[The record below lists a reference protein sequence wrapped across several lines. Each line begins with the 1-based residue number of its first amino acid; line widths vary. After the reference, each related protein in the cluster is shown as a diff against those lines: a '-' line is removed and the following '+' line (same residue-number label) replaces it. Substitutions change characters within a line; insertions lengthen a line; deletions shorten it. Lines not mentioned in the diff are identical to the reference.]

1 MRDPSPG
8 PSPGPTPGP
17 SPGPT
22 PDPSPAAPTARRWLG
37 LIAIALGVALIVVDT
52 TIVNVIVPSV
62 IEDLDASSAQAQWI
76 QESYAIVFAALLL
89 LTGRLADIFG
99 ARRIF
104 VAGVVVF
111 GATSVLAG
119 LAPGSGLLILA
130 RFLQGA
136 GAAMILPTSLS
147 LLNATFTGKA
157 RGQAFAIWGSTIGA
171 AAALGPL
178 LGGWLA
184 EHVSWRWAF
193 GINVPLSVLVA
204 AGVLLYMA
212 PSPRTKGR
220 LDVAGA
226 VLSAVGL
233 GLLAF
238 GLVEGRTYGWIV
250 SIEPLEVLGV
260 SWGSGPSPVLVA
272 LVLSAVTLFAFVRR
286 QIALSRGSDSA
297 QSCAQSSSRV
307 LMDVRLFSIASFRN
321 GNIATLIIGL
331 GEFGIVAVLPL
342 WLQFTLGYSALE
354 AGLALVPI
362 AIGSFVATGVSFPL
376 AAKVSA
382 LGQVRIGLALE
393 VVGLAGVGFI
403 AAPDSSWWAVALMLF
418 AYGIGVGFATAQ
430 VTNVVLAEVPHES
443 AGQGSGIQSA
453 FRQLG
458 SALGIAALTTVFF
471 TTLSTNLRD
480 RLSDAGVP
488 SGKADQ
494 LTGAVTDSAGAAI
507 GPLADRPETASFAD
521 AARSAMT
528 DGVALGGYVAAGFVV
543 LGLIATFL
551 VPAATARHEE
561 AAEDQGDV
569 VAQV

>member
-1 MRDPSPG
+1 MRDPSP
-8 PSPGPTPGP
+8 
-17 SPGPT
+17 
-22 PDPSPAAPTARRWLG
+22 ARRWLG

-62 IEDLDASSAQAQWI
+62 IEDLDTGSAQAQWI

-193 GINVPLSVLVA
+193 GINVPLSVIVA

-220 LDVAGA
+220 VDVPGA

-272 LVLSAVTLFAFVRR
+272 LVLCAVTLFAFVRR
-286 QIALSRGSDSA
+286 QIALSRGGDPA
-297 QSCAQSSSRV
+297 RSSRV
-307 LMDVRLFSIASFRN
+307 LMDVRLFSISSFRN

-342 WLQFTLGYSALE
+342 WLQFTLGYSALQ

-362 AIGSFVATGVSFPL
+362 AIGSFVATGASFPL
-376 AAKVSA
+376 AAKVPA

-403 AAPDSSWWAVALMLF
+403 AAPDSSWWAAALMLF
-418 AYGIGVGFATAQ
+418 VYGIGVGFATAQ

-488 SGKADQ
+488 GGQADR

-507 GPLADRPETASFAD
+507 GPLADRPETASVAD

-528 DGVALGGYVAAGFVV
+528 DGVAVGGYVAAGFVV

-551 VPAATARHEE
+551 IPAASATATATDEE
-561 AAEDQGDV
+561 AAGDHGDV